1 MTYLISTFCLLGFYS
16 LAINLNTFYYKSKTN
31 IVQNIFAF
39 TSIFFFIYLATSYLF
54 IFQINSKNIS
64 VSIAVVSFLFG
75 LNFFL
80 SQYKIILK
88 TINTQYN
95 HRLLLISI
103 LSYFFISYLI
113 PSDEDS
119 LRYHMEIP
127 KKIIENNF
135 YINTTFDYMVIGANE
150 FINLFGLHLDFEN
163 AGSLLSFTYII
174 FIILLN
180 NYFFKK

>member
-80 SQYKIILK
+80 SQYKYLK
-88 TINTQYN
+88 
-95 HRLLLISI
+95 
-103 LSYFFISYLI
+103 
-113 PSDEDS
+113 
-119 LRYHMEIP
+119 EIFAFRHTC
-127 KKIIENNF
+127 EL
-135 YINTTFDYMVIGANE
+135 ANSRFSE
-150 FINLFGLHLDFEN
+150 IHNL
-163 AGSLLSFTYII
+163 SLLRAPQF
-174 FIILLN
+174 
-180 NYFFKK
+180 